1 MVYVTR
7 RERFNAAHRLFRKD
21 WSDDKNMEV
30 FGKCSNPNWHGHN
43 YDIFVTVKGK
53 VSNETGFV
61 INLKDLSK
69 IIKKRIT
76 EKVDHKNLN
85 LEVDFLE
92 GEIISSE
99 NLAKAFWQQIEHDI
113 KLLGA
118 TLHCVK
124 LIETENN
131 YVEYYGD

>member
-1 MVYVTR
+1 M
-7 RERFNAAHRLFRKD
+7 FRGTGTTIPG
-21 WSDDKNMEV
+21 KNV
-30 FGKCSNPNWHGHN
+30 LSIKN
-43 YDIFVTVKGK
+43 
-53 VSNETGFV
+53 GF
-61 INLKDLSK
+61 
-69 IIKKRIT
+69 
-76 EKVDHKNLN
+76 DHKNLN

-92 GEIISSE
+92 GQIISSE

-118 TLHCVK
+118 SLHCVK